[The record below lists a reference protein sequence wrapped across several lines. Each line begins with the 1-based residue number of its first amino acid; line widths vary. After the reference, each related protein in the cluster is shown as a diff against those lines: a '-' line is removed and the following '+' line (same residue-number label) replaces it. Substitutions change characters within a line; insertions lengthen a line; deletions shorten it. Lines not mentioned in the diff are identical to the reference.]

1 MAYGSGLRRV
11 RPLPGGTPVC
21 YFRLSCFL
29 FFVATG
35 TCRTCGA
42 VVAALTYRLRRH
54 AEACFQRAT
63 PVGPPQRPM
72 VQKKFAVPKA
82 DSNAVRY
89 AIARAIFSMGVPFK
103 CIDNP
108 HFQSMLT
115 RAFPG
120 VDCYPLFGNRISYAR
135 GPNAGPPA
143 VVPASSLAPFL
154 CRVAFKGNPNGSVR
168 CFFF

>member
-1 MAYGSGLRRV
+1 MTRTTSTSYPFFAGHHNGPCRPASGWHMEVVYGGEDLFREAHRCAIF
-11 RPLPGGTPVC
+11 VC
-21 YFRLSCFL
+21 HVSN
-29 FFVATG
+29 FFVAAG

-120 VDCYPLFGNRISYAR
+120 VDCYPLF
-135 GPNAGPPA
+135 
-143 VVPASSLAPFL
+143 
-154 CRVAFKGNPNGSVR
+154 VAF
-168 CFFF
+168 FFLPQE